1 MDNNYEGRKSINLSK
16 EKDGKR
22 AVREAYPV
30 YNNNPDSSQLN
41 QQEYRNQKSTSSYQN
56 NSTSNYNQSQNQNLN
71 HYYDYN
77 DPQPMPT
84 EDMYGQQGQ
93 PPVHH
98 LPNQQSGHTS
108 RYVQRQDVYGEYIPP
123 QQVVQMQP
131 QQYPQQ
137 VQSKYCKYCGG
148 RIPAAAVVC
157 TLCGQQV
164 EQLNMGGMPQMQ
176 PQQVMYRND
185 MPGAYPLVNVSSKSK
200 TTAIVLAALGFIGV
214 GGLHRLYS
222 GKIVSGL
229 LYLFTGGLCGIGTIV
244 DLLKIASDTFTDGA
258 GFIIKK

>member
-30 YNNNPDSSQLN
+30 YNNNPDASQLN
-41 QQEYRNQKSTSSYQN
+41 QQEYRNQKPASSYQN

-164 EQLNMGGMPQMQ
+164 EQLNMGGMPQM
-176 PQQVMYRND
+176 
-185 MPGAYPLVNVSSKSK
+185 
-200 TTAIVLAALGFIGV
+200 
-214 GGLHRLYS
+214 
-222 GKIVSGL
+222 
-229 LYLFTGGLCGIGTIV
+229 
-244 DLLKIASDTFTDGA
+244 
-258 GFIIKK
+258 